1 MRAGR
6 LSSGY
11 QIGAGP
17 WTMIS
22 TQRFRDKQARLARAM
37 LPFMC
42 RLATGA
48 VLTSGI
54 VSTAFAGI
62 VGEDTRFSSLCVEQQ
77 ATGFAWKAGKWA
89 PASFTADRYV
99 VEKLDPGGRGCT
111 AALAAGP
118 HARLIGKT
126 FAVTMGCYS
135 IRPVD
140 RALAVGDGE
149 ACKEAWMVKDRVLTL
164 VTVSCYVGQQTVIFD
179 PEGNF
184 HLSSVSTDTRDAP
197 TGGSKDML
205 YVAYGTCALE
215 KK

>member
-1 MRAGR
+1 
-6 LSSGY
+6 
-11 QIGAGP
+11 
-17 WTMIS
+17 
-22 TQRFRDKQARLARAM
+22 
-37 LPFMC
+37 MC

-48 VLTSGI
+48 LLTPGI

-62 VGEDTRFSSLCVEQQ
+62 VGKDTLFSSLCVEQQ
-77 ATGFAWKAGKWA
+77 ATGFAWKTGKWV

-111 AALAAGP
+111 AALATGP

-197 TGGSKDML
+197 TGSSKDTL
-205 YVAYGTCALE
+205 YVSYGTCALV